1 MRQLPRPRVVEKE
14 KRGVIERGIRRIPG
28 KTATKPTKK
37 EDTQVIFIFGFD
49 HHIETQLALHI
60 SLYYNVLYWQGWRVL
75 WWYFLVAHLKTA
87 DSRLCYP

>member
-1 MRQLPRPRVVEKE
+1 
-14 KRGVIERGIRRIPG
+14 
-28 KTATKPTKK
+28 
-37 EDTQVIFIFGFD
+37 VIFIFGFD

-60 SLYYNVLYWQGWRVL
+60 SLYYNALYWQGWRVL